1 MKKRIIYQIYY
12 NIINTMSRRNNRS
25 SSEQTADIDMTPM
38 LDIVFI
44 MLIFFIVTTSF
55 VKESGIDVNRPTAQ
69 TATRKE
75 QGNIIVAIKPNG
87 DVWIDKRLVDIRAV
101 RANVARLHA
110 EQPLGSVVIAAD
122 KETKVQHLTQV
133 MDQIR
138 LAGIMNASIATEI
151 ESK

>member
-1 MKKRIIYQIYY
+1 M
-12 NIINTMSRRNNRS
+12 RRKSYRS
-25 SSEQTADIDMTPM
+25 NGEQNADIDMTPM

-75 QGNIIVAIKPNG
+75 HGHIIVAIKANG
-87 DVWIDKRLVDIRAV
+87 DVWIDKRQVDIRAV

-110 EQPLGSVVIAAD
+110 ENPLGSVIIAAD
-122 KETKVQHLTQV
+122 KNTTVDRLTQV

-138 LAGIMNASIATEI
+138 LAGITNAAIATEVGNP
-151 ESK
+151 

>member
-1 MKKRIIYQIYY
+1 M
-12 NIINTMSRRNNRS
+12 RRRSNRS

-75 QGNIIVAIKPNG
+75 QGNIIVAIKANG
-87 DVWIDKRLVDIRAV
+87 DVWIDKRQVDVRAV
-101 RANVARLHA
+101 RANVSRMHA

-122 KETKVQHLTQV
+122 KETKVKILTQV

-138 LAGIMNASIATEI
+138 LAGIMNASIATET

>member
-1 MKKRIIYQIYY
+1 M
-12 NIINTMSRRNNRS
+12 RRRKSRS
-25 SSEQTADIDMTPM
+25 SSAEQDPDIDMTPM

-69 TATRKE
+69 TAERKE
-75 QGNIIVAIKPNG
+75 RGHIIVSIKANG
-87 DVWIDKRLVDIRAV
+87 EIWIDKRVVDIRAV

-110 EQPLGSVVIAAD
+110 ENPLGSVIIAAD
-122 KETKVQHLTQV
+122 RDTKTHILVKV

-138 LAGIMNASIATEI
+138 LAGISNASIATE
-151 ESK
+151 SQ

>member
-1 MKKRIIYQIYY
+1 
-12 NIINTMSRRNNRS
+12 MSRRTNRS

-44 MLIFFIVTTSF
+44 MLIFFIVTSSF

-101 RANVARLHA
+101 RANVSRLHA
-110 EQPLGSVVIAAD
+110 EQPLGSVVIAVD
-122 KETKVQHLTQV
+122 KETKVKNLTQV

-138 LAGIMNASIATEI
+138 LAGIMNASIATET
-151 ESK
+151 E

>member
-1 MKKRIIYQIYY
+1 M
-12 NIINTMSRRNNRS
+12 RRKSNRS
-25 SSEQTADIDMTPM
+25 NSDEAADIDMTPM

-75 QGNIIVAIKPNG
+75 QGNIIVGIKANG

-101 RANVARLHA
+101 RANVSRLHS

-122 KETKVQHLTQV
+122 KETRVKVLTQV
-133 MDQIR
+133 MDQVR
-138 LAGIMNASIATEI
+138 LAGIMNASIATEND
-151 ESK
+151 SK

>member
-1 MKKRIIYQIYY
+1 MRRTTSRSTSDQI
-12 NIINTMSRRNNRS
+12 S
-25 SSEQTADIDMTPM
+25 DIDMTPM

-69 TATRKE
+69 TAEKKE
-75 QGNIIVAIKPNG
+75 QANIIVSIKSNG
-87 DVWIDKRLVDIRAV
+87 EIWIDKRAVDVRAV
-101 RANVARLHA
+101 RANVARLQA
-110 EQPLGSVVIAAD
+110 ENPLGSVIIAAD
-122 KETKVQHLTQV
+122 RDTKTHVLVQV

-138 LAGIMNASIATEI
+138 LAGITNAAIATET

>member
-1 MKKRIIYQIYY
+1 M
-12 NIINTMSRRNNRS
+12 RRRSNRS
-25 SSEQTADIDMTPM
+25 SNEQTADIDMTPM

-75 QGNIIVAIKPNG
+75 QGNIIVGIKANG
-87 DVWIDKRLVDIRAV
+87 DIHIDKRLVDVRAV
-101 RANVARLHA
+101 RANVSRLHA

-122 KETKVQHLTQV
+122 KETKVNVLIQV

-138 LAGIMNASIATEI
+138 LAGIMNASIATET

>member
-1 MKKRIIYQIYY
+1 MMKPIIWPIFCK
-12 NIINTMSRRNNRS
+12 TTKSMRRRSNRS
-25 SSEQTADIDMTPM
+25 TTEQTSDIDMTPM

-75 QGNIIVAIKPNG
+75 QGNIIVAIKANG
-87 DVWIDKRLVDIRAV
+87 DVWIDKRQVDIRAV
-101 RANVARLHA
+101 RANIARLHA
-110 EQPLGSVVIAAD
+110 ENPLGSVVIAAD
-122 KETKVQHLTQV
+122 KDTKVKVLTQV

-138 LAGIMNASIATEI
+138 LAGISNASIATET
-151 ESK
+151 ESQ

>member
-1 MKKRIIYQIYY
+1 MR
-12 NIINTMSRRNNRS
+12 RRNNRS
-25 SSEQTADIDMTPM
+25 NTDQVAEIDMTPM

-55 VKESGIDVNRPTAQ
+55 SKEAGIDINRPSAQ
-69 TATRKE
+69 TATRKA

-87 DVWIDKRLVDIRAV
+87 DIWIDKRQVDIRAV

-110 EQPLGSVVIAAD
+110 ETPLGSVVIAAD
-122 KETKVQHLTQV
+122 RDTKVKVLVQV

-138 LAGIMNASIATEI
+138 MAGIANASIATVND
-151 ESK
+151 SQ